1 MSERIV
7 ESDFEYIREPY
18 HKIFPNLKFAYETIF
33 GKEPEVETFSFGAGA
48 QFCVSRERLRRQPK
62 EFYKKILDIFEYDKE
77 ELDEVALKLLGN
89 PGLNE
94 KFLPLNPELGL
105 HMERLWGFILDEV

>member
-1 MSERIV
+1 M
-7 ESDFEYIREPY
+7 
-18 HKIFPNLKFAYETIF
+18 A
-33 GKEPEVETFSFGAGA
+33 
-48 QFCVSRERLRRQPK
+48 
-62 EFYKKILDIFEYDKE
+62 KKDKE

>member
-18 HKIFPNLKFAYETIF
+18 HKLFPNLKFAYETIF

-62 EFYKKILDIFEYDKE
+62 EFYKKIIDIFEYDQE
-77 ELDEVALKLLGN
+77 ELNEVALKLLGN